1 MMLTI
6 HGFPNNTKYQDVK
19 LLIKGECNIN
29 DFILDNLLSDTEGS
43 KKVRVGLAD
52 NAEGYKVMKC
62 LNGFR
67 IQGSHVLKVVPVGK
81 AVPAPPQPSS
91 FDPRSGYPNTPRN
104 DFSNQ
109 PGSDYISI
117 NPSNDYTNKG
127 PHGHPGSHSQGGPIA
142 PGGSRY
148 GGYSSGSS
156 GSYGQ
161 GPSGPSRGQHG
172 QPNIQDNMGRPSPWA
187 SGSNTNQWSDNQ
199 PMAAQ
204 IPQNTFNYNSQVQNM
219 NSSFVPQQHQHSQG
233 PPRSEARGFN
243 QDRSAPG
250 PSGFPPKNVAPIPST
265 RPSES
270 RSRALRNIE
279 TVEMSGSHPPDRGH
293 PPDNGRFPGNQPFQ
307 QDKPLTI
314 KKDNFQ
320 GPTVYNIN
328 NPGHA
333 GLHPGDVGRS
343 SPYQTQATSSPWQ
356 PQGQQPKQPFPKS
369 SPLAYE
375 KQYDDR
381 KYLDS
386 DNRDPKMQGTR
397 NDPAQVR
404 SYKDYDKRRGPSPR
418 RSPHRRRGSA
428 DRRLSPSGRRISPSR
443 RVSPSRVSPVRRN
456 SPLGKRV
463 SPPGRRNSPL
473 GRRVS
478 PQGRRISPPGRR
490 VSPSGRRIVSP
501 GRRISSP
508 GRRPASPRRRPS
520 PDRRMQGNHPGRRPS
535 PHKRMSPNR
544 RLVSPRT
551 SPNRRNSPHRPPT
564 RYSPELVE
572 KYGQDKLKHVRPA
585 YEPTAH
591 APMQAKYSGGYRPN
605 VHESVQYPM
614 QGVRQ
619 VEQRNSPWQRDVEEA
634 PNTMKPQ
641 DDDRRDVSR
650 MPLRRQMSDIP
661 VDTPR
666 NHSPQRKSRS
676 PLRHDRSSYRDSYKR
691 ISPSTHSSHSPSR
704 SWAVEKRRSPEIR
717 DAPPPPTWPETNL
730 RDGDYSRIN
739 RSNFPARD
747 QNIKDK
753 HIPVWEPPIEKDMD
767 PRGRRMENHERRSF
781 NDEKGRAAKVLAERD
796 LLPHPSHM
804 DKQREPKFAPREY
817 SGTERRDNYRRRN
830 ESPERKPNLH
840 REDYDSARRP
850 REHEERQHLEE
861 MRRRRELS
869 PRHDNRKEDVP
880 NPNIDKDFEDIYSR
894 ALQFK
899 KKAEEL
905 RRLGSKKR
913 DDFLEDDVDRSH
925 HSERDREDNRSQRY
939 DDRHRYAED
948 EQLGRRDDRRD
959 LRARLEQRPDDAQRR
974 EFRPREDYAQPIDRN
989 ARFNIRAKREKAVDE
1004 IASKII
1010 NRYEY
1015 YRNMKGEQK
1024 TRVHEELS
1032 LAVARIINDMFGDN
1046 DVSFIEIIIKYQAKY
1061 SEKDEL
1067 KLLQDVTASLPSQFR
1082 CNKRKASEP
1091 AETLTKTARR
1101 SPSPQVKQGWAL
1113 NIMPPEVVS
1122 LPILEVPQG
1131 NPQALPGMPPAMQPA
1146 MQPPMQ
1152 LPMQPAMQPT
1162 MPHAMP
1168 PIMNPAMVPMMVP
1181 APFMHP
1187 YDPVPQP
1194 MFAPEPVSFPQPFPE
1209 KPDSDECY
1217 KLYLCKDDFNQIT
1230 DVQADLLKD
1239 FIITKMFTETA
1250 QSQGWAPDFTLKGLQ
1265 SQHRYEL
1272 LTRDDSSRDWLVN
1285 LDFSEFTHFNVLVYT
1300 KEELWYERAAIWLP
1314 GHSKIARSDRSACGP
1329 LNNLKMQNRQVEG
1342 INIHKW
1348 KFVKKIVTRKGT
1360 RLYVDMP
1367 PSSARALEK
1376 QKMMLSYDLQKVNVF
1391 LKIVAV
1397 DKDAFDA
1404 GLKEPSVEDPNE
1416 IAAAIHNS
1424 PMPAL
1429 TYDSA
1434 MVKVTLAGC
1443 KTLTLTHARK
1453 IKEVISY
1460 HLIKYL
1466 RNDGTSRTDF
1476 LKYGF
1481 YPPNY
1486 FGIIPEN
1493 EESKNWL
1500 YSQNFGKIARHSVV
1514 VLGGDE
1520 TNIPYFRMTVTL
1532 PNKTPIKNDAMQ
1544 AQLLLITERLK
1555 ASNQGVKGINFN
1567 LWKPV
1572 KIVSDWKKSRYEVD
1586 IDVESLETLSRMKY
1600 QLDYVDHLNTHT
1612 VYFKSEYSE
1621 DKLEEILSK
1630 RKSEMTDSYDVAN
1643 MDLDTDSDDDII
1655 CLD

>member
-219 NSSFVPQQHQHSQG
+219 NSSFVPQ
-233 PPRSEARGFN
+233 
-243 QDRSAPG
+243 
-250 PSGFPPKNVAPIPST
+250 ST

-1101 SPSPQVKQGWAL
+1101 SPSPQVKQDRPSAGVLKQRLTPAAAKRPTVPKPAVKYDQSKPAKSPVKPEVKGASKNSESSDATPAETPRNKPEVKKTEEEKKTVTSGTTASTGHYELNERMTRMVETELRDIMIKVWQELPDNPSQEVEKIVVDKLRNKLSDKLKNVLGL
-1113 NIMPPEVVS
+1113 NISKRLLNIHNPLYVKVQFSGKPEKVH
-1122 LPILEVPQG
+1122 LGEFLKKYNFIAFKRIE
-1131 NPQALPGMPPAMQPA
+1131 N
-1146 MQPPMQ
+1146 
-1152 LPMQPAMQPT
+1152 T
-1162 MPHAMP
+1162 D
-1168 PIMNPAMVPMMVP
+1168 N
-1181 APFMHP
+1181 
-1187 YDPVPQP
+1187 
-1194 MFAPEPVSFPQPFPE
+1194 MFAAQVRTIN
-1209 KPDSDECY
+1209 
-1217 KLYLCKDDFNQIT
+1217 DF
-1230 DVQADLLKD
+1230 DKVC
-1239 FIITKMFTETA
+1239 
-1250 QSQGWAPDFTLKGLQ
+1250 
-1265 SQHRYEL
+1265 
-1272 LTRDDSSRDWLVN
+1272 
-1285 LDFSEFTHFNVLVYT
+1285 SEREV
-1300 KEELWYERAAIWLP
+1300 K
-1314 GHSKIARSDRSACGP
+1314 CG
-1329 LNNLKMQNRQVEG
+1329 
-1342 INIHKW
+1342 NI
-1348 KFVKKIVTRKGT
+1348 
-1360 RLYVDMP
+1360 
-1367 PSSARALEK
+1367 
-1376 QKMMLSYDLQKVNVF
+1376 KVNVNPMYRF
-1391 LKIVAV
+1391 TKCPPNLVSSFYDEEAEASDDAKTDTIENVAENGKQNTEKSVAKESNTALK
-1397 DKDAFDA
+1397 
-1404 GLKEPSVEDPNE
+1404 LKVTAKAQVNAKSNE
-1416 IAAAIHNS
+1416 IANKTEKNNI
-1424 PMPAL
+1424 PANKPANETKVVNKTVNENTAKKPVTETKNDKAPL
-1429 TYDSA
+1429 T
-1434 MVKVTLAGC
+1434 KVT
-1443 KTLTLTHARK
+1443 
-1453 IKEVISY
+1453 
-1460 HLIKYL
+1460 
-1466 RNDGTSRTDF
+1466 GT
-1476 LKYGF
+1476 
-1481 YPPNY
+1481 
-1486 FGIIPEN
+1486 
-1493 EESKNWL
+1493 
-1500 YSQNFGKIARHSVV
+1500 
-1514 VLGGDE
+1514 E
-1520 TNIPYFRMTVTL
+1520 TNDEQKTNI
-1532 PNKTPIKNDAMQ
+1532 NKVIKKPAGKVQAVNKSPIEK
-1544 AQLLLITERLK
+1544 ITAK
-1555 ASNQGVKGINFN
+1555 AV
-1567 LWKPV
+1567 
-1572 KIVSDWKKSRYEVD
+1572 
-1586 IDVESLETLSRMKY
+1586 
-1600 QLDYVDHLNTHT
+1600 
-1612 VYFKSEYSE
+1612 
-1621 DKLEEILSK
+1621 LSK
-1630 RKSEMTDSYDVAN
+1630 APEKKTVNTPLKDKYETKTTEKGNKSQVYNDYDELDDNDILALMSEGIVVDEWSETDD
-1643 MDLDTDSDDDII
+1643 
-1655 CLD
+1655 